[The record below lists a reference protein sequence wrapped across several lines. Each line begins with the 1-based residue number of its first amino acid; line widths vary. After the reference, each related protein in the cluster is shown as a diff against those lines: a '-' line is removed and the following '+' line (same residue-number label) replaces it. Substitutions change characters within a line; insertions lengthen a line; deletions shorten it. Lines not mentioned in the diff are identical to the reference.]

1 MLDELDELRQAVQSG
16 NYQHALALIDEMDE
30 MSRDDKITKIESYMR
45 VLLIHLI
52 KQQAEDR
59 VTRSWQASMDEA
71 VERIRSINKRR
82 RSGGCYLD
90 EDALTE
96 SLHDMWPSALR
107 WAALEA
113 FEGVYTADQ
122 LATMVQQDDLLD
134 AALQQLKQQ

>member
-82 RSGGCYLD
+82 QSGGCYLD

>member
-30 MSRDDKITKIESYMR
+30 MGRDDKITKIESYMR